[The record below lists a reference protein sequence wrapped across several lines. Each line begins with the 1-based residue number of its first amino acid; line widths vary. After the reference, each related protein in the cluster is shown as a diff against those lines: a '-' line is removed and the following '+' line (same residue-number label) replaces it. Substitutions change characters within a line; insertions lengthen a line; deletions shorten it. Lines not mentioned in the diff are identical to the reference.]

1 MSSSGC
7 ICFLQLCNL
16 QRTSQALGFDLE
28 PAVGNVGRGFL
39 VMNVVATDNLSVAK
53 EMVDA
58 MKTPEAAAQA
68 AVAASAIAAVA
79 AAAAAAVPTP
89 AAWVPDVE
97 DPD

>member
-1 MSSSGC
+1 MSSGC
-7 ICFLQLCNL
+7 SCVRFLQLCNL
-16 QRTSQALGFDLE
+16 QRISQALGFDLE

-68 AVAASAIAAVA
+68 AAAASALAAVA
-79 AAAAAAVPTP
+79 AAAAPAP
-89 AAWVPDVE
+89 AAWVPNVE